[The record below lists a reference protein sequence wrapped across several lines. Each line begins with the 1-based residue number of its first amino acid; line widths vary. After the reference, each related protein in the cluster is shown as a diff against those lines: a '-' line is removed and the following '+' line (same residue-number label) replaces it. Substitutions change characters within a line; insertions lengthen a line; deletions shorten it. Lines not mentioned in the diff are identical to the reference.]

1 MLTFFW
7 GYTMS
12 RSLLKVALLGA
23 LSLSGSVQA
32 KDAWRTVFEDRNSM
46 TVQVNES
53 SVSYRE
59 EGLSV
64 FGTGEVRVLE
74 ASGQTRMK
82 DVAKTQEIWMR
93 VEVDC
98 GGTLRYRILELAR
111 LNQGKKEPQAVTDR
125 SWHPYTVSTPE
136 ESFGYAICE
145 PGEGAG

>member
-1 MLTFFW
+1 
-7 GYTMS
+7 MS

-23 LSLSGSVQA
+23 LSLSGSLQA
-32 KDAWRTVFEDRNSM
+32 KDTWRTVFEDHNSM

-53 SVSYRE
+53 SISYRE

-64 FGTGEVRVLE
+64 FGIGEVRVLQAPGE
-74 ASGQTRMK
+74 TYMQE
-82 DVAKTQEIWMR
+82 VANTKEIWMR

-98 GGTLRYRILELAR
+98 GGSLRYRALEIGR
-111 LNQGKKEPQAVTDR
+111 VTNGKVERQAVSDR
-125 SWHPYTVSTPE
+125 TWLPYDVSTPE